1 MIKCNIFYWNLLL
14 IIINIVYIKIK
25 KKLIYLINLLF
36 KNVILKNIYTYIYKI
51 FYFWIAIIKITLLKF
66 SFNLYQK

>member
-36 KNVILKNIYTYIYKI
+36 KNAILKNIYTYIYKI
-51 FYFWIAIIKITLLKF
+51 F
-66 SFNLYQK
+66 